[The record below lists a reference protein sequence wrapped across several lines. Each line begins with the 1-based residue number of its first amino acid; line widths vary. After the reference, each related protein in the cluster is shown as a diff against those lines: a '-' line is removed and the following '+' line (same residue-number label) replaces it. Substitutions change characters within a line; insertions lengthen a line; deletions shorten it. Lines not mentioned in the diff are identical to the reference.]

1 MIPLCMSLQEDAR
14 TDQKVRLAVYRHFVS
29 TGTAPD
35 LPALAAL
42 LALTAEQIE
51 SALRRLGAQHVLVL
65 EEATS
70 RIRMAMPF
78 SGVPTPYRVE
88 TARGAWWAN
97 CGWDALGIPAMLNED
112 ARITT
117 RCQDCDVPLSLTVE
131 RGQLRERDGVLH
143 FLVPA
148 ARWWQDIGFT

>member
-1 MIPLCMSLQEDAR
+1 MSQPEEVSMDR
-14 TDQKVRLAVYRHFVS
+14 RVRLAVYRHFVS
-29 TGTAPD
+29 TGGAPT
-35 LPALAAL
+35 PGELAGGL
-42 LALTAEQIE
+42 SLTEAAVEA
-51 SALRRLGAQHVLVL
+51 SLRRLASQRVLVL
-65 EEATS
+65 EEGTC

-88 TARGAWWAN
+88 AASGAWWAN
-97 CGWDALGIPAMLNED
+97 CGWDALGIPAMLGED

-117 RCQDCDVPLSLTVE
+117 TCEDCDAPLRLTLE
-131 RGQLRERDGVLH
+131 QGQLRESEGVLH

>member
-1 MIPLCMSLQEDAR
+1 MSLQEDAR
-14 TDQKVRLAVYRHFVS
+14 IDQEVRLAVYWHFVS
-29 TGTAPD
+29 AGTAPE
-35 LPALAAL
+35 PS
-42 LALTAEQIE
+42 ALTAPLSLAPEQIE
-51 SALRRLGAQHVLVL
+51 SSLRRLGAQRVLVL
-65 EEATS
+65 EEGTC

-78 SGVPTPYRVE
+78 SAVPTAYRVE

-117 RCQDCDVPLSLTVE
+117 QCQDCDAPLSLTVE
-131 RGQLRERDGVLH
+131 RGQLREREGVLH